1 MNRRDINVTQPCSDL
16 QNVAPNVLFDL
27 CGVCVSHARR
37 LKSRN
42 LHWMQIPQ
50 NYLRDMSYLLDN
62 CQIIVL
68 Q

>member
-1 MNRRDINVTQPCSDL
+1 MSLSYVVTSKCRAKRFIRSY
-16 QNVAPNVLFDL
+16 A
-27 CGVCVSHARR
+27 GVYVSHARR
-37 LKSRN
+37 LKKSH